1 VGEARHAVS
10 LHDADVGVR
19 AQLYQRRADEEADP
33 DLRLARARWRLDR
46 ERGLRRRSRIAGQR
60 DETPRD
66 QDESAGEPGAHD
78 LSRGSCQT

>member
-1 VGEARHAVS
+1 MGEARHAVS